1 MASGFVKA
9 ELMTCRQGRSQVSCR
24 LLYNSVLLLVFGL
37 ILWKWMNGVD
47 SLGSNQECKIGY
59 IHSHSRVSQCLA
71 SIRKLGNRR
80 SSEGLRSF
88 KPSKGT
94 NLFILIILAGD
105 IEMNPGPRF
114 QCGLCKKYCKASDRL
129 LECEECEK
137 RFHASCSNLS
147 DNKLLRIESG
157 DGAWYCTNCK
167 ADCGLCSGAVLKGHK
182 AVQCDNCDMWIHN
195 ECLFIAETQYE
206 TVNNTNC
213 TWICPK
219 CEFFNFS
226 DSFFGEQV
234 NVETENRFVPLTK
247 VKKDRSSPCGTNK
260 SSFISGLKFISMNI
274 NSIRGKKLELLAF
287 LDFHQPHVVAIQET
301 KIDSSIATSELF
313 PETCPYSVYRKD
325 RNIHGGGVML
335 LVHKDI
341 SHMPITELE
350 NDSESIWVKVFAN
363 KTSHFVA
370 SWYRPPGSTSEEFQL
385 FREQLDYIRTHH
397 KGKKLPSAH
406 VLGDFNFKDID
417 WPDRLSKS
425 GSTLSQSEGQI
436 LIHIMNDH
444 GLEQMVHFPTREK
457 NTLDLILT
465 TLPGQFQDVHSP
477 DKLSDH
483 DIVSGT
489 LKMFIPPIKKPR
501 RKVYLYQKGDYESM
515 RKDTLQFAKE
525 KYFNG
530 HSDTRSVQENFDLLT
545 SFIQDSA
552 DKHIPS
558 KTSRS
563 VSSIPWITPEI
574 RRKIRRKNKTH
585 AKAKKTGSSKLRS
598 KFETLRR
605 EIKADVRKQH
615 DLYVNNLVGDVKAN
629 PRDFYRYIN
638 SQKKDTQGIP
648 PLKRKNGKGVAQSDL
663 EKAEEFN
670 GQFTDVFSKNEHT
683 QVPLLDRSAPFMND
697 IAVSKDGV
705 IKLLKG
711 LNPSKAL
718 GPDELHP
725 RVLKELATELGP
737 VLAHLFQQSID
748 TGEIPKEW
756 SLANICPLF
765 KKSDRSL
772 ACNYRPVSLTCA
784 PCKLLEHIVCSN
796 IMAHLDEYKLLSDRQ
811 HAFRKGHSCE
821 TQLTT
826 VINDWAKILDN
837 RGQVDTFILDFEKA
851 FDTPPHELL
860 KSKLFCYG
868 IGGKTLKWID
878 SFLCFRQQRVVVN
891 GVKSDWAPVSSGVP
905 QGTVLGPLL
914 FSLYINDISSDI
926 ESEIRLFADDC
937 VCYREIKDEKDTMKL
952 QRDIDRLGS
961 WARKWGMRFQ
971 PVKCNMMQLTRK
983 RIKKIHASYT
993 LEGTNLENV
1002 ESIKYLGVTITS
1014 DLRWNTHVS
1023 NVCTKANRTLGFLRR
1038 NLHSC
1043 PQEVKEAAYKGLVRP
1058 VLDYGSSVW
1067 DPPGVVLQE
1076 ELESVQKRAAR
1087 FVTGN
1092 YDYETGNMT
1101 GILGQLKWE
1110 SLKKRRK
1117 DNRLILLYKGL
1128 KGKAS
1133 VPTDDLIPK
1142 TRRCRN
1148 QHSMAFQT
1156 PIANT
1161 DVYKGSFFPQT
1172 IRDWNALPDSLIS
1185 SAEDAEDC
1193 VAKFTSLVRARD

>member
-37 ILWKWMNGVD
+37 ILWKWMNGVV

-59 IHSHSRVSQCLA
+59 IHPHSRVSQCLA

-147 DNKLLRIESG
+147 DNELLRIESG

-182 AVQCDNCDMWIHN
+182 AVQGDNCDMWIHN
-195 ECLFIAETQYE
+195 ECSFIAETQYE

-247 VKKDRSSPCGTNK
+247 VKKGRSSPCGTNK

-274 NSIRGKKLELLAF
+274 NSIRGKKLDLLAF

-436 LIHIMNDH
+436 LIDIMNDH

-772 ACNYRPVSLTCA
+772 ACNYRPVSLTCV

-860 KSKLFCYG
+860 KSKLFGYG

-878 SFLCFRQQRVVVN
+878 SFLCFRKQRVVVN
-891 GVKSDWAPVSSGVP
+891 GVKSDWAPVLSGVP
-905 QGTVLGPLL
+905 QGTVLGSLL

-961 WARKWGMRFQ
+961 WARKWDMRFQ

-1092 YDYETGNMT
+1092 YDYETGSMT

>member
-147 DNKLLRIESG
+147 DNELLRIESG

-195 ECLFIAETQYE
+195 ECSFIAETQYE

-436 LIHIMNDH
+436 LIDIMNDH

-515 RKDTLQFAKE
+515 RKDTLQFSKE

-772 ACNYRPVSLTCA
+772 ACNYRPVSLTCV

-860 KSKLFCYG
+860 KSKLFGYG

-891 GVKSDWAPVSSGVP
+891 GVKSDWAPVLSGVP

-937 VCYREIKDEKDTMKL
+937 VCYHEIKDEKDTMKL

-1092 YDYETGNMT
+1092 YDYETGSMT

>member
-1 MASGFVKA
+1 MIDILTAICNKIWKTGEWPTTWTQSIVITLPKKGNLQLCQNYRTISLISHPSKVMLKIILNRLQPQAEEIIPEEQTGFRA
-9 ELMTCRQGRSQVSCR
+9 GRSTTEQIFNLRIHCEKY
-24 LLYNSVLLLVFGL
+24 LQHQQNLYHVF
-37 ILWKWMNGVD
+37 IDFKKAFDRVWHEALWATMRKCNI
-47 SLGSNQECKIGY
+47 N
-59 IHSHSRVSQCLA
+59 A
-71 SIRKLGNRR
+71 SIIRAV
-80 SSEGLRSF
+80 E
-88 KPSKGT
+88 
-94 NLFILIILAGD
+94 NLYDMA
-105 IEMNPGPRF
+105 
-114 QCGLCKKYCKASDRL
+114 KS
-129 LECEECEK
+129 
-137 RFHASCSNLS
+137 
-147 DNKLLRIESG
+147 
-157 DGAWYCTNCK
+157 
-167 ADCGLCSGAVLKGHK
+167 AVL
-182 AVQCDNCDMWIHN
+182 
-195 ECLFIAETQYE
+195 
-206 TVNNTNC
+206 
-213 TWICPK
+213 
-219 CEFFNFS
+219 FN
-226 DSFFGEQV
+226 
-234 NVETENRFVPLTK
+234 
-247 VKKDRSSPCGTNK
+247 
-260 SSFISGLKFISMNI
+260 
-274 NSIRGKKLELLAF
+274 
-287 LDFHQPHVVAIQET
+287 
-301 KIDSSIATSELF
+301 
-313 PETCPYSVYRKD
+313 
-325 RNIHGGGVML
+325 
-335 LVHKDI
+335 
-341 SHMPITELE
+341 
-350 NDSESIWVKVFAN
+350 
-363 KTSHFVA
+363 
-370 SWYRPPGSTSEEFQL
+370 GSTGEW
-385 FREQLDYIRTHH
+385 FRTIV
-397 KGKKLPSAH
+397 G
-406 VLGDFNFKDID
+406 VLQGCL
-417 WPDRLSKS
+417 LS
-425 GSTLSQSEGQI
+425 
-436 LIHIMNDH
+436 
-444 GLEQMVHFPTREK
+444 P
-457 NTLDLILT
+457 
-465 TLPGQFQDVHSP
+465 
-477 DKLSDH
+477 
-483 DIVSGT
+483 
-489 LKMFIPPIKKPR
+489 
-501 RKVYLYQKGDYESM
+501 
-515 RKDTLQFAKE
+515 KE

-574 RRKIRRKNKTH
+574 RRKICRKNKTH

-683 QVPLLDRSAPFMND
+683 KVPLLDRSAPFMND
-697 IAVSKDGV
+697 IAVSKDGL

-737 VLAHLFQQSID
+737 VFAHFFQQSID

-756 SLANICPLF
+756 SLANIFPLF
-765 KKSDRSL
+765 KKSDSSL
-772 ACNYRPVSLTCA
+772 ACNYRPVSLTCV

-826 VINDWAKILDN
+826 VINDLAKILDN
-837 RGQVDTFILDFEKA
+837 RGQVDTFILDFENA

-860 KSKLFCYG
+860 KSKLFSYG
-868 IGGKTLKWID
+868 IGGKTLKWIG

-891 GVKSDWAPVSSGVP
+891 GVKSDWAPVLSGVP

-926 ESEIRLFADDC
+926 ESEIRLIADDC

-1038 NLHSC
+1038 NLYSC
-1043 PQEVKEAAYKGLVRP
+1043 PQEVKDAAYKALVRP

-1092 YDYETGNMT
+1092 YNYETGSMT

-1142 TRRCRN
+1142 TRRCRK
-1148 QHSMAFQT
+1148 QHTMAFQT

>member
-59 IHSHSRVSQCLA
+59 IHSHSRVSHCLA

-147 DNKLLRIESG
+147 DNELLRIESG

-182 AVQCDNCDMWIHN
+182 AVQCDICDMWIHN
-195 ECLFIAETQYE
+195 ECSFIAETQYE

-341 SHMPITELE
+341 SHMPTTELE

-436 LIHIMNDH
+436 LIDIMNDH

-670 GQFTDVFSKNEHT
+670 GQLTDVFSKNEHT

-772 ACNYRPVSLTCA
+772 ACNYRPVSLTCV

-860 KSKLFCYG
+860 KSKLFGYG

-891 GVKSDWAPVSSGVP
+891 GVKSDWAPVLSGVP

-1092 YDYETGNMT
+1092 YDYETGSMT